1 MAELGKIDEGVDPD
15 EARELQDALDALNEE
30 DPPDHVVPF
39 FVANFR
45 HPCSG
50 ARQSKQLAG
59 KGVSTAIDM
68 KERYEVHASGKT
80 ALVYREG
87 TCKRCRQVARS
98 ESGRAVDPEKR
109 PPVSG
114 RVGRA

>member
-1 MAELGKIDEGVDPD
+1 MAELAKVDDGVDEG
-15 EARELQDALDALNEE
+15 EARALQEDLDELNERE
-30 DPPDHVVPF
+30 PVDHVVPF

-45 HPCSG
+45 HPCDA

-68 KERYEVHASGKT
+68 KERYVLSESERT

-87 TCKRCRQVARS
+87 SCKRCGQTARS
-98 ESGRAVDPEKR
+98 ERGRAVDPAKR